1 MQILH
6 SWVNLHLIRTMC
18 KLNFAY
24 IEFCSN
30 IKEVSS
36 PPTFRWRHY
45 KKIAMATS
53 FLTCNVFGAVAKH
66 FPTFHKILRN
76 FSSFLK
82 KNPHTTAVSFV
93 FTDIK
98 YDSVLQNLV
107 LYPTIL
113 VRKYPFSVKIHV
125 WIAKRSIFVFG
136 ISIWGFT
143 FSTQIIW
150 TLSKLT
156 FTSESNSCVNLHTL
170 ANFRRMNVVYEVLGK
185 ICYKHVDDL

>member
-1 MQILH
+1 MQFLSHGFANHMQILH

-98 YDSVLQNLV
+98 YDSVLSTSGLD
-107 LYPTIL
+107 LYNSFFDSEI
-113 VRKYPFSVKIHV
+113 SKI
-125 WIAKRSIFVFG
+125 
-136 ISIWGFT
+136 
-143 FSTQIIW
+143 
-150 TLSKLT
+150 
-156 FTSESNSCVNLHTL
+156 
-170 ANFRRMNVVYEVLGK
+170 
-185 ICYKHVDDL
+185 